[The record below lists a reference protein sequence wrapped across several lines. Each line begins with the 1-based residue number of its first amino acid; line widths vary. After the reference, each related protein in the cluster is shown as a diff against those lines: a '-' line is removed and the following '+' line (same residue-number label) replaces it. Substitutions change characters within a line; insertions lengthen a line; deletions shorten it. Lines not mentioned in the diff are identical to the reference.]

1 MATALDMQDVGWYC
15 PVLCPRQGGGVVG
28 RPVELTIRVVMTHDG
43 G

>member
-15 PVLCPRQGGGVVG
+15 PVLCPRQGGVVG